1 MKKHFLSALL
11 ALCLMV
17 TLVPAAR
24 AAQSSYDDVKA
35 NAWYADEIRWAA
47 ENGLMDGVG
56 GGSLLMLW
64 LTSIMHMDYSVA
76 KTVNLLFFL
85 PTALIATLFHK
96 KQGSVDIRKILPGII
111 SACIAAA
118 VFSYIGKHMD
128 TTLLKKLFGGILI
141 LTGLRELFYRPRN
154 PK

>member
-1 MKKHFLSALL
+1 MLEYLAFPIAILLGFLA
-11 ALCLMV
+11 
-17 TLVPAAR
+17 
-24 AAQSSYDDVKA
+24 
-35 NAWYADEIRWAA
+35 
-47 ENGLMDGVG
+47 GLGVG

-64 LTSIMHMDYSVA
+64 LTSVVNMDYGVA

-96 KQGSVDIRKILPGII
+96 KQGSVEIRKILPAII
-111 SACIAAA
+111 CACIAAA

-128 TTLLKKLFGGILI
+128 TSLLKKLFGGILI

>member
-1 MKKHFLSALL
+1 MLEYLAFPVAIVLGFLA
-11 ALCLMV
+11 
-17 TLVPAAR
+17 
-24 AAQSSYDDVKA
+24 
-35 NAWYADEIRWAA
+35 
-47 ENGLMDGVG
+47 GLGVG

-64 LTSIMHMDYSVA
+64 LTSVMNMAYGTA

-96 KQGSVDIRKILPGII
+96 KQGSIKICKILPAII
-111 SACIAAA
+111 YACIAAA

-128 TTLLKKLFGGILI
+128 TSLLKKLFGGILI
-141 LTGLRELFYRPRN
+141 LTGLRELFYRPRK

>member
-1 MKKHFLSALL
+1 MLEYLAFPVAIVLGFLA
-11 ALCLMV
+11 
-17 TLVPAAR
+17 
-24 AAQSSYDDVKA
+24 
-35 NAWYADEIRWAA
+35 
-47 ENGLMDGVG
+47 GLGVG

-64 LTSIMHMDYSVA
+64 LTSVVNMDYAVA

-96 KQGSVDIRKILPGII
+96 KRGAVNIRKVLPAII
-111 SACIAAA
+111 CACIAAA

-128 TTLLKKLFGGILI
+128 TSLLKKLFGGILI

>member
-1 MKKHFLSALL
+1 MLEYLVFPVAALL
-11 ALCLMV
+11 GFLA
-17 TLVPAAR
+17 
-24 AAQSSYDDVKA
+24 
-35 NAWYADEIRWAA
+35 
-47 ENGLMDGVG
+47 GLGVG

-64 LTSIMHMDYSVA
+64 LTSVVNMDYGVA

-85 PTALIATLFHK
+85 PAALIATLFHK
-96 KQGSVDIRKILPGII
+96 KQGSINIRKILPAII
-111 SACIAAA
+111 CACIAAA

-128 TTLLKKLFGGILI
+128 TSLLKKLFGGILI